1 MGFLFSRIKKNSKKT
16 KDNVDSI
23 NIDSEEEDEIIKE
36 ESSKRKKMKIHIC
49 GLWKK
54 YQEIIDMIFNKNV
67 IIENNEDKNNI
78 KFNYIIQNY
87 EDEILTDEILL
98 KIEDQIDKDKTDQK
112 DAIESH
118 AMLCFGDENNIDKV
132 FDEFCL
138 INTPR
143 IIFVTENKKELKKN
157 GKKYV
162 INIISKEMNDNELKN
177 NIELSLKKIYF
188 YYNEIQMEKDNKD
201 FPLNLLLCGMRLSG
215 KSTFINLFSGKLT
228 ALVGND
234 TEFGTLKT
242 TEYGFYKDENKE
254 SPIIK
259 LIDTPGIT
267 DEDKVNKQTLRNIQ
281 KYMLNPKINFI
292 LFFYNEQSFLGESG
306 KLLDL
311 LNKSK
316 IPVLF
321 IINKSIYNKDKKCE
335 DIKTK
340 MKYLKKNKYIQLA
353 KENNFIQVNIITSE
367 IKFYGIDS
375 IFNKIEEYTKNN
387 KVKDTKIFDTINYY
401 KNKKD
406 WEKDEPEIIQ
416 KSQDSKNLNL
426 E

>member
-23 NIDSEEEDEIIKE
+23 NIDSEEEDEKIKE

-118 AMLCFGDENNIDKV
+118 AMLCFGEENDIDKV

-177 NIELSLKKIYF
+177 NI
-188 YYNEIQMEKDNKD
+188 
-201 FPLNLLLCGMRLSG
+201 
-215 KSTFINLFSGKLT
+215 
-228 ALVGND
+228 
-234 TEFGTLKT
+234 
-242 TEYGFYKDENKE
+242 
-254 SPIIK
+254 
-259 LIDTPGIT
+259 
-267 DEDKVNKQTLRNIQ
+267 
-281 KYMLNPKINFI
+281 
-292 LFFYNEQSFLGESG
+292 
-306 KLLDL
+306 
-311 LNKSK
+311 
-316 IPVLF
+316 
-321 IINKSIYNKDKKCE
+321 
-335 DIKTK
+335 
-340 MKYLKKNKYIQLA
+340 
-353 KENNFIQVNIITSE
+353 
-367 IKFYGIDS
+367 
-375 IFNKIEEYTKNN
+375 
-387 KVKDTKIFDTINYY
+387 
-401 KNKKD
+401 
-406 WEKDEPEIIQ
+406 
-416 KSQDSKNLNL
+416 
-426 E
+426 